1 MLVQPVLQEDPM
13 RRNLAVLSIAAVFAA
28 WGCGGGSG
36 PAEKAAAKKGPEAV
50 KVGLLLDNLHERWSR
65 DRDMIQEVVT
75 DMGGELLVATAEGDQ
90 AKQIQQAEKMIADGA
105 KALIVVAHDTA
116 NSSALVDKAGA
127 AKVPVI
133 AYDRL
138 VRDADV
144 DLYIGF
150 DIPKIGELQAQ
161 HLLAHAPKGNYI
173 LIGGS
178 PTDGNAKLL
187 REGQMKVLGPEV
199 KKGVIKIVAD
209 GWATDWSAEAAA
221 KIAEQGL
228 DKAKNQV
235 AAIVASNDVTAGGA
249 IGVLEAR
256 GLAGKVAVSGQDAEL
271 DAAKRIV
278 AGTQTMTIY
287 KSLRTLTRLAARSA
301 VLMAKGEKVDTS
313 ATVNNGK
320 RDVPTMLF
328 DPIAVNAEN
337 LDGILIADGFLKRAD
352 VYGK

>member
-1 MLVQPVLQEDPM
+1 MRSNVALVSLA
-13 RRNLAVLSIAAVFAA
+13 AVLAM
-28 WGCGGGSG
+28 WGCGGGSA
-36 PAEKAAAKKGPEAV
+36 PAEKSGTPGKKGAPTV
-50 KVGLLLDNLHERWSR
+50 KVGLLLDNLHERWAR

-75 DMGGELLVATAEGDQ
+75 DMNGELVVATAEADQ
-90 AKQIQQAEKMIADGA
+90 AKQIQQAEKMLEDGV
-105 KALIVVAHDTA
+105 KALIVVAHDTE
-116 NSSALVDKAGA
+116 NSAVLVDKANA

-138 VRDADV
+138 IRNADV

-150 DIPKIGELQAQ
+150 DIPRIGELQAT
-161 HLLAHAPKGNYI
+161 HVLAAAPKGNYI

-178 PTDGNAKLL
+178 QTDGNAKLL
-187 REGQMKVLGPEV
+187 REGQMKVLAPEI
-199 KKGVIKIVAD
+199 KKGAIKIVAE
-209 GWATDWSAEAAA
+209 GWATDWTAAAAA
-221 KIAEQGL
+221 KITEEGL
-228 DKAKNQV
+228 AKAKGQV
-235 AAIVASNDVTAGGA
+235 AGIVASNDVTAGGA
-249 IGVLEAR
+249 IGVLEAK

-278 AGTQTMTIY
+278 AGTQTMTVY

-301 VLMAKGEKVDTS
+301 MLLAKGEKVDTS

-337 LDGILIADGFLKRAD
+337 IDGILIADGFLKRAD

>member
-1 MLVQPVLQEDPM
+1 M
-13 RRNLAVLSIAAVFAA
+13 N
-28 WGCGGGSG
+28 
-36 PAEKAAAKKGPEAV
+36 
-50 KVGLLLDNLHERWSR
+50 
-65 DRDMIQEVVT
+65 
-75 DMGGELLVATAEGDQ
+75 GELLVAVAEGDQ
-90 AKQIQQAEKMIADGA
+90 ARQLQQAEKMLEDGV
-105 KALIVVAHDTA
+105 KALVVVAHDTENA
-116 NSSALVDKAGA
+116 AALVDRANAK
-127 AKVPVI
+127 KVPVI

-138 VRDADV
+138 IRNADV

-150 DIPKIGELQAQ
+150 DIPRIGELQAQ
-161 HLLAHAPKGNYI
+161 HVLARAPKGNYI

-199 KKGVIKIVAD
+199 KKGAIKIVAE
-209 GWATDWSAEAAA
+209 GWATDWSAAAA
-221 KIAEQGL
+221 ATLTEQGL

-235 AAIVASNDVTAGGA
+235 AGIVASNDVTAGGA
-249 IGVLEAR
+249 IGVLEKR
-256 GLAGKVAVSGQDAEL
+256 NLSGKVAVSGQDAEL
-271 DAAKRIV
+271 DAVKRIV
-278 AGTQTMTIY
+278 AGTQTMTVY

-301 VLMAKGEKVDTS
+301 VLLAKGEKVDTS

-337 LDGILIADGFLKRAD
+337 IDGILIADGFLKRAD